1 MRCWTGRKHRL
12 REAEEQAAKARQRWE
27 FARIGRQELM
37 DELASAGAQA
47 TWVDSDG
54 EAATDGPPETGG
66 ETAGTAR
73 TGRERSDERP
83 LQWHEGLG
91 RQVLCG
97 MYRQV
102 FETVMAAGGLVDVA
116 TVSDTL
122 GLGRE
127 RLAVER
133 VRHRAYALHA
143 KAGWSGRRACS
154 GGCGSGWR
162 PGRRSGQCRRS
173 PAIGRVSVIRPAH
186 QSICS

>member
-1 MRCWTGRKHRL
+1 MSSVIALMERREVRDGAEARL

-27 FARIGRQELM
+27 FARNGRQELM

-47 TWVDSDG
+47 TWVDTDG

-83 LQWHEGLG
+83 LQWHEGQG

-102 FETVMAAGGLVDVA
+102 FETVVAAGGLVDVA

-133 VRHRAYALHA
+133 VCHRAYALHA
-143 KAGWSGRRACS
+143 KGWLEREKGLFRPVAGAGGGPGGDRAS
-154 GGCGSGWR
+154 ADAR
-162 PGRRSGQCRRS
+162 RRSDGS
-173 PAIGRVSVIRPAH
+173 A
-186 QSICS
+186 